1 MLLSLWCHKPPSYEE
16 NDEVSVVSDSN
27 ELLYGGE
34 DEDVA
39 HDDAGAVSVGE
50 LCCEVGQAA
59 CYQEEGGDDHLWKQN
74 VPADQS

>member
-39 HDDAGAVSVGE
+39 NDDAGAGLVGE
-50 LCCEVGQAA
+50 LRCKVGHSA
-59 CYQEEGGDDHLWKQN
+59 CQ
-74 VPADQS
+74 